1 MAVGTSLSLSK
12 DTATDVDTNLSV
24 FDIRAADL
32 HRSEFSVAG
41 LTYPAERKLTLSHEE
56 TKDGVLRH
64 LLRVDETVVDALL
77 VPATASAYLVI
88 NRPKST
94 AVTNALII
102 GIVNYLIDFLVEGGS
117 NANVTKL
124 LNREV

>member
-1 MAVGTSLSLSK
+1 MGLGTSLSLSK

-24 FDIRAADL
+24 FDLRAADL
-32 HRSEFSVAG
+32 NRSEFSTAG
-41 LTYPAERKLTLSHEE
+41 LTYPAERKLTVSHEE

-64 LLRVDETVVDALL
+64 LARIDETVVDSLL
-77 VPATASAYLVI
+77 VPATASAYIVI
-88 NRPKST
+88 VRPKST
-94 AVTNALII
+94 AVTNALLI
-102 GIVNYLIDFLVEGGS
+102 GVVNYLIDFLVEGGS